1 MGSPQSPIA
10 SSPPISPSKKLSFSV
25 DSLLSGSRD
34 SEEHR
39 PSSQNSTSAQQT
51 DMDTDQQS
59 SHHSNCSSPHS
70 DLSNNSTANINH
82 THVTTGATASLPA
95 LSMAA
100 ALQQRA
106 SFMRHSMAAP
116 PPQLPHH
123 ALLYPWLMSA
133 GLMSNPAASLLS
145 PTSPQSPSKL
155 FVLFLVIKEKWFF
168 FYCNSATITLGDGLY
183 LSTIFKLQQ
192 EKKHQRGFLLLQLA
206 CLVIKL
212 LYNLHFSFVLYMYA
226 KGIRHHWFLPFL

>member
-168 FYCNSATITLGDGLY
+168 FYCNSATITLGYGLY
-183 LSTIFKLQQ
+183 LYTIFKTATRKETPKRIFTVAVGLSCHKAALQPS
-192 EKKHQRGFLLLQLA
+192 L
-206 CLVIKL
+206 
-212 LYNLHFSFVLYMYA
+212 
-226 KGIRHHWFLPFL
+226 